1 MKHFNYFFKRV
12 ARGHMPG
19 QKQNCSH
26 PPSLTA
32 PSLPI
37 PHCSLRA
44 GSHRA
49 LVEHKLI
56 NFDKGDRHFQL
67 AKYSFNGLPSS
78 LKNPHHPKS
87 QVCPWAQLLRR
98 RIQGNLALPSLSDCN
113 PIAGPSNTPPLLNS
127 SGLLSRQ
134 NPPNLLQLNF
144 LSLPSRKSFYCSG
157 L

>member
-1 MKHFNYFFKRV
+1 MKHFYYFFQRV
-12 ARGHMPG
+12 ARKHMPG

-26 PPSLTA
+26 PPSLIA

-37 PHCSLRA
+37 PHCLRA
-44 GSHRA
+44 GSHSLGRA
-49 LVEHKLI
+49 HNNKL
-56 NFDKGDRHFQL
+56 NKGDHT
-67 AKYSFNGLPSS
+67 SS
-78 LKNPHHPKS
+78 LLSTLFMVSILPYKTSCPKS
-87 QVCPWAQLLRR
+87 QVCPGAQLLRR
-98 RIQGNLALPSLSDCN
+98 IIQGSLALPSLSDCN
-113 PIAGPSNTPPLLNS
+113 PIAGSSKTPPLLNS